1 MVDFNIILVDLNDK
15 INIIRNVTIITILLV
30 N

>member
-15 INIIRNVTIITILLV
+15 INILRNVTIITILLV